1 MRTYLTLNFSRAS
14 RIQLAQYLQRTG
26 WLQFGQ
32 TGAFTED
39 MLACIQ
45 TDDCGLVFLRLAEPG
60 DDVPGPFLDALRTH
74 PAVIITSPY
83 PQHLFDHLNLTPLDF
98 MTEPYSFERFA
109 ESMDRYVARF
119 G

>member
-14 RIQLAQYLQRTG
+14 QNQLAHYLQRTG

-32 TGAFTED
+32 TGAFTEE
-39 MLACIQ
+39 MFACIQ
-45 TDDCGLVFLRLAEPG
+45 TDDCGLVFLRLAGP
-60 DDVPGPFLDALRTH
+60 DDEIPEPFLLALRHH

-83 PQHLFDHLNLTPLDF
+83 PRHVFGHLNLDPLDF
-98 MTEPYSFERFA
+98 LTEPYSFERFA
-109 ESMDRYVARF
+109 ESMDRYVALF